1 MTDRLPPTILVIV
14 GITGDLS
21 IRKLLPAIEKIVGSG
36 AAPDT
41 LRVLGLTRREVSPGD
56 VLQRL
61 SVEADFLKDNLEMFQ
76 MDFSSTKDFTN
87 LKEKLN
93 TLRASLGESTQ
104 TLFYLSIPP
113 QISHSIITLLGEHG
127 IAQIPDTKLLLEK
140 PFGTDLE
147 SAEELVEHIKSHFNE
162 DQVYRIDHYLAKEMT
177 QNLVVFRQGN
187 SLIKQ
192 TWNRDFIESIEIL
205 ASESLGIEGRAEFYE
220 QTGALRDLIQSHLLE
235 LAALV
240 LADFSSTD
248 MTDIPAQRLAALKLL
263 KTPQDIEADVV
274 RAQYQG
280 YREEVDNPVTLV
292 ETFVSVRLFSDDP
305 RWQGVPIT
313 LTTGKALAKKTTE
326 VRIRYRQKHADE
338 ANTLILHI
346 QPDEGVEFDIWAK
359 RPGYDHELQRL
370 PLSFAYQSH
379 FDELPEAYEKVFL
392 DAMKSD
398 HSLFTRSDEVLETWR
413 ILDPIQRHWDM
424 QEDIKLYPKKSLPEE
439 I

>member
-1 MTDRLPPTILVIV
+1 
-14 GITGDLS
+14 
-21 IRKLLPAIEKIVGSG
+21 
-36 AAPDT
+36 
-41 LRVLGLTRREVSPGD
+41 
-56 VLQRL
+56 
-61 SVEADFLKDNLEMFQ
+61 MFQ

-87 LKEKLN
+87 LKEKLS
-93 TLRASLGESTQ
+93 TLRTSLGESTQ

-205 ASESLGIEGRAEFYE
+205 ASESLGIEGRTEFYE

-248 MTDIPAQRLAALKLL
+248 MTDIPAQRLAALKQL
-263 KTPQDIEADVV
+263 KTPQDIESEVV

-280 YREEVDNPVTLV
+280 YREEVQNPVSLV

-305 RWQGVPIT
+305 CWKDVPIT

-359 RPGYDHELQRL
+359 RPGYDRELQKL
-370 PLSFAYQSH
+370 PLSFAYQTH